1 MDILIGVGIFIVVL
15 LLIEG
20 AYFAIRTLR
29 RPEKKV
35 VKKRLRTLSASGI
48 EDESIDILR
57 KKLLSQIPWFNRL
70 LLSFNWTDRL
80 NRLLEQADT
89 RHPLGVFVLLSIILA
104 FIGFLGGSWLTSN
117 YLIIIPATI
126 IVGMIPFFYV

>member
-29 RPEKKV
+29 GPEKKV

-57 KKLLSQIPWFNRL
+57 KKLLSKIPWFNRL

-89 RHPLGVFVLLSIILA
+89 RRPRSNCQ
-104 FIGFLGGSWLTSN
+104 GFEGRTCLYRWSQDGGR
-117 YLIIIPATI
+117 
-126 IVGMIPFFYV
+126 